1 LVKVEGHILI
11 FTLMA
16 NPASQPDS
24 IETLVETVQTRQLAN
39 RMAAAEREQER
50 RQRPKPSRNR

>member
-1 LVKVEGHILI
+1 MTN
-11 FTLMA
+11 TL
-16 NPASQPDS
+16 PQPDS

-39 RMAAAEREQER
+39 RIAAAEREQQR

>member
-1 LVKVEGHILI
+1 MS
-11 FTLMA
+11 T
-16 NPASQPDS
+16 PQPDS

-50 RQRPKPSRNR
+50 RQRPKPQGKR

>member
-1 LVKVEGHILI
+1 
-11 FTLMA
+11 MQA
-16 NPASQPDS
+16 PQPDS

-39 RMAAAEREQER
+39 RIAAAEREQQR